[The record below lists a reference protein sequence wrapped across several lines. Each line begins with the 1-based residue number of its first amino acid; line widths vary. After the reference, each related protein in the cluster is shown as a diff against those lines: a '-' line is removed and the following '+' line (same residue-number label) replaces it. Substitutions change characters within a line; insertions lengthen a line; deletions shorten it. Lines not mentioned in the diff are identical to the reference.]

1 LIQIFFATPHH
12 GVDVGVWEKFVE
24 QIVFHTRPENSRP
37 GTGIPS
43 GLLHQIKKNSS
54 MLLKVSQDFRHIQD
68 IAIVSF
74 WEENI
79 YRESGDVVSITWILH
94 VRAKVLS

>member
-1 LIQIFFATPHH
+1 
-12 GVDVGVWEKFVE
+12 
-24 QIVFHTRPENSRP
+24 
-37 GTGIPS
+37 
-43 GLLHQIKKNSS
+43 